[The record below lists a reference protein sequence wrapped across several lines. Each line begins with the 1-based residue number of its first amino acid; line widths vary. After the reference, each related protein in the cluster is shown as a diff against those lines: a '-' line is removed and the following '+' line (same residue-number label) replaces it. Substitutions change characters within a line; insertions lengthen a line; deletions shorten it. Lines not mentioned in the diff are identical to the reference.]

1 MSTPNRSDPA
11 IRHVNPAAF
20 HQYTRRKMKVAVFGP
35 DRRVGVVH
43 ENTVVDI
50 NGAYAKY
57 VAETTD
63 AARPLVEA
71 AAAVPA
77 QLNAFIEE
85 GARAL
90 DGARAALEYLTDKA
104 QDVRGVAGEQLRFE
118 LDEVKLHAPIEGQ
131 SRILCAL
138 ANFAD
143 HMQSAAD
150 NSSGADTEAT
160 LRRLMAGGPK
170 FFIKDHRAVSAS
182 GDPLRYPART
192 ERLDYEAEIAVVI
205 GKAGR
210 DIKGDDFAS
219 HVWGF
224 TLFNDWSVRDH
235 GSFGPDFAYSKN
247 FDSSATVG
255 PWIIVNEGTD
265 LQDIPVECRVNGEV
279 RQSGNT
285 NSMVHTFAALG
296 EHLSRDTTLWPGDL
310 IASGTPKGTAVDST
324 KQEADGSTPDTLFLK
339 PGDVVEV
346 SSALIGTI
354 RNEVVK
360 PTD

>member
-1 MSTPNRSDPA
+1 
-11 IRHVNPAAF
+11 
-20 HQYTRRKMKVAVFGP
+20 MKVAVFGP
-35 DRRVGVVH
+35 DRRVGVVL

-50 NGAYAKY
+50 NAAYAKY
-57 VAETTD
+57 LAETTD
-63 AARPLVEA
+63 TARPVAEA

-77 QLNAFIEE
+77 RLNAFIEE

-90 DGARAALEYLTDKA
+90 DGARAALAYLTDNA
-104 QDVRGVAGEQLRFE
+104 QDDRGVAGEQLRFA
-118 LDEVKLHAPIEGQ
+118 LDEVRLHAPVEGP

-143 HMQSAAD
+143 HMLSAAENSHGED
-150 NSSGADTEAT
+150 NEAT
-160 LRRLMAGGPK
+160 INRLLAGGPK
-170 FFIKDHRAVSAS
+170 FFIKDHRSVSAS

-192 ERLDYEAEIAVVI
+192 ERLDYEAEIAIVI

-210 DIKGDDFAS
+210 DIKRDDFAS

-224 TLFNDWSVRDH
+224 TLFNDWSIRDNV
-235 GSFGPDFAYSKN
+235 SFGPDFAYAKN

-285 NSMVHTFAALG
+285 KSMVHTFAALG
-296 EHLSRDTTLWPGDL
+296 EHLSRDTTLLPGDL

-324 KQEADGSTPDTLFLK
+324 RQEADGSHADTLFVK

>member
-1 MSTPNRSDPA
+1 
-11 IRHVNPAAF
+11 
-20 HQYTRRKMKVAVFGP
+20 MKVAVFGP

-50 NGAYAKY
+50 NAAYAKY
-57 VAETTD
+57 LAETTD
-63 AARPLVEA
+63 TARPLVEA

-90 DGARAALEYLTDKA
+90 EGARAALEYLTDQA
-104 QDVRGVAGEQLRFE
+104 QDARGVTGEQLRFA
-118 LDEVKLHAPIEGQ
+118 LDEVKLHAPVEGA

-143 HMQSAAD
+143 HMQSAAE
-150 NSSGADTEAT
+150 NSQRADTEAT
-160 LRRLMAGGPK
+160 LQRLLAGGPK

-205 GKAGR
+205 GRAGR

-219 HVWGF
+219 HVWGY
-224 TLFNDWSVRDH
+224 TLFNDWSIRDNVA
-235 GSFGPDFAYSKN
+235 FGPDFAYSKN

-255 PWIIVNEGTD
+255 PWIVVNEGQD
-265 LQDIPVECRVNGEV
+265 LQDIPVECRVNGEL

-285 NSMVHTFAALG
+285 SSMVHAFAALG
-296 EHLSRDTTLWPGDL
+296 EHLSRDTTLLPGDL

-324 KQEADGSTPDTLFLK
+324 RQEADGSLPGTLFLK